1 MSSITIDTP
10 AAIDIAPVDAKVIET
25 TPSELIVALV
35 AKIDSCVSELQD
47 MRRFGKLVAR
57 SVEKMAR
64 RKVKRSPNDQ
74 SRPSGFTLP
83 VKILPKLTMFLND
96 LRTTK
101 GIATKTPGECIART
115 DVTRL
120 VTEYIKTNDLQ
131 DPEEKKIIV
140 LDGKLAALFDEEVG
154 SRVTWFKLQSSL
166 APLYDHSDD
175 AKLENK
181 RQKELAIASAAAAG
195 GGSAANAA
203 VGDAV
208 VEPLKKRAKKP
219 AMPSSV
225 TDDTTSA
232 SASVADCFQ
241 APVPVAPA
249 QVVASAPRPAKKRP
263 AATAV
268 VA

>member
-1 MSSITIDTP
+1 MSTVAIAMP
-10 AAIDIAPVDAKVIET
+10 NVAPNAADIAPADVKVLE

-35 AKIDSCVSELQD
+35 AKIDASVSELQE
-47 MRRFGKLVAR
+47 MRRFARIVER
-57 SVEKMAR
+57 SVAKMAK
-64 RKVKRSPNDQ
+64 RKIKRSPNDQ

-83 VKILPKLTMFLND
+83 VKILPQLTMFLND
-96 LRTTK
+96 LRVQK
-101 GIATKTPGECIART
+101 GLATKTPGECIART

-154 SRVTWFKLQSSL
+154 CRVTWFKLQSSL

-181 RQKELAIASAAAAG
+181 RQKELAIAAAAAAAAEGAPAAPAAG
-195 GGSAANAA
+195 GGAIA
-203 VGDAV
+203 
-208 VEPLKKRAKKP
+208 EPPKKRAKKP
-219 AMPSSV
+219 AMPSTV

-232 SASVADCFQ
+232 SASVADSSK
-241 APVPVAPA
+241 APVPI
-249 QVVASAPRPAKKRP
+249 
-263 AATAV
+263 AATAAAPRATKKRAAA

>member
-1 MSSITIDTP
+1 MSTAAIIATATTP
-10 AAIDIAPVDAKVIET
+10 AAVDIAPAEVKVLE
-25 TPSELIVALV
+25 TPSELINALV
-35 AKIDSCVSELQD
+35 AKIDACVSDLQEV
-47 MRRFGKLVAR
+47 RRFSRIVDRAVA
-57 SVEKMAR
+57 KMAK
-64 RKVKRSPNDQ
+64 RKIKRSPNDQ

-96 LRTTK
+96 LRVHK
-101 GIATKTPGECIART
+101 GLATKTPGECIART

-181 RQKELAIASAAAAG
+181 RQKELAIASAAAAEG
-195 GGSAANAA
+195 SAPPGDGGSAIA
-203 VGDAV
+203 
-208 VEPLKKRAKKP
+208 EPPKKRAKKP
-219 AMPSSV
+219 AMPSTV

-232 SASVADCFQ
+232 SASVADSAK
-241 APVPVAPA
+241 APVPIAPA
-249 QVVASAPRPAKKRP
+249 VTAAAAAPRAPKKR
-263 AATAV
+263 ATAV
-268 VA
+268 A